1 MPKTLD
7 YIETRNAYS
16 ETRKP
21 QQVDRICSPPP
32 VFALADNSKDRYLQ
46 SVKLS
51 FVVVRNWPRRIL
63 REIGVLASVFPQIG
77 VNNTVLPP
85 RESFIQRSH
94 RLDVIGRTDAALD
107 LIYDSTDQML
117 REAQFDEI
125 DLLLSQL
132 SVKDLSTDMLLGLL
146 TATLPARSRLS
157 RRGAFFLDVKKIL
170 RDRQEL
176 EEGLLTG
183 LE

>member
-21 QQVDRICSPPP
+21 QQVDRMRSPSPD
-32 VFALADNSKDRYLQ
+32 FSFADNSKDRYLQ

-51 FVVVRNWPRRIL
+51 FEAVRNWPRRIL
-63 REIGVLASVFPQIG
+63 REISVLTSVFPQFR
-77 VNNTVLPP
+77 VSNTALFL
-85 RESFIQRSH
+85 RESFIQRAQ
-94 RLDVIGRTDAALD
+94 RLDVKGRTDAALD

-117 REAQFDEI
+117 RDGQFDEM
-125 DLLLSQL
+125 DLLLLQL
-132 SVKDLSTDMLLGLL
+132 CVKNLSTDVLLGLL
-146 TATLPARSRLS
+146 TATLPARSRLH
-157 RRGAFFLDVKKIL
+157 RRGAFFLDVKNIL
-170 RDRQEL
+170 RDRHEL